1 VGVVTILTHH
11 ISDMARATK
20 NPKNPLEYNIIL
32 GIKWKKM
39 HTNWTLQ

>member
-11 ISDMARATK
+11 ISDMARAT
-20 NPKNPLEYNIIL
+20 KNPLEYNIIL